1 MTKLV
6 AVVATAASATV
17 QTQCGTVSL
26 DVANSLAVVA
36 LLGWRKH
43 MLTPVLP
50 NRWILRRGGGFL
62 TLGRTRVRAAA
73 GLVAWFIGSDQSS
86 VEKKR
91 TYVRYIP
98 ACLPIVK
105 SNALAT
111 VSESNHIVAQ

>member
-1 MTKLV
+1 
-6 AVVATAASATV
+6 
-17 QTQCGTVSL
+17 
-26 DVANSLAVVA
+26 
-36 LLGWRKH
+36 

-50 NRWILRRGGGFL
+50 NRWILRRGGGGGFL